1 MRHLWPACMLIL
13 LNLGLPRA
21 GAAQVE
27 KIQALLA
34 KPKILCGRFD
44 QTKQLAGL
52 KKPLLSNGRFCV
64 VADKGVLWRN
74 LQPFPSTVRLT
85 RDEIIQMQGERVTM
99 RLNAKQEPTVRLM
112 NSVLFS
118 LLAGDLGQLEKLFAV
133 EGNVNKG
140 SWSVTLKAREPGL
153 AKAIGAISLDGGA
166 YVSNITI
173 DEATGDRTRIVFSA
187 IQTGDDAMSSDEA
200 ALF

>member
-1 MRHLWPACMLIL
+1 MRHLWPAGILIL

-52 KKPLLSNGRFCV
+52 KKPLLSSGRFCV
-64 VADKGVLWRN
+64 VAGKGVLWRN
-74 LQPFPSTVRLT
+74 LQPFPNTVRLT
-85 RDEIIQMQGERVTM
+85 RDEIMQMQGERVTM
-99 RLNAKQEPTVRLM
+99 RLNAKQEPTVWLM

-118 LLAGDLGQLEKLFAV
+118 LLAGDLGQLEKLFIV
-133 EGNVNKG
+133 EGNVKQG

-166 YVSNITI
+166 YVSNIAI
-173 DEATGDRTRIVFSA
+173 DEASGDRTRIAFSA
-187 IQTGDDAMSSDEA
+187 IQTGDGAMSSDEA